1 MASRPMLYLV
11 DGHSLAYRH
20 HFAYINNPLT
30 TSDGEPTS
38 AIFGFSRSL
47 LDILGKNKPDYLAVT
62 FDDGLSGRD
71 VLYSEYKGT
80 RDQMPDDLT
89 QQMPRIYEL
98 VQTFNIPI
106 LMVNGYEA
114 DDLIG
119 TAVAQAE
126 EQDVDICVVSGDG
139 DILQLLSPKTK
150 VQLRVRR
157 KEANGKFVV
166 RDIVYDEDMFRQEYG
181 LEPRQLIDLKALK
194 GDTSDNI
201 PGVAGIGDKGA
212 TQLLQT
218 YGSLDGIYEHI
229 DDIKGATQRKLID
242 GRESAYLSRNL
253 ATIRRDMPIT
263 LDLSMCVAH
272 DYDREKVEALFRRY
286 EFRSLVDQLNK
297 QHPAAVTASGQ
308 LSLFGNNDPG
318 ESAPP
323 DEPLVDFEIVDD
335 EAKLDAL
342 VQRLKASSGIS
353 FDLETTSTDEMQAD
367 MVGVALAVEGERGYY
382 IPVGHEAGSQL
393 PLEVVLNAI
402 RGPLTDPNIPKFAH
416 NAKYDLVVLQR
427 YGVDVTPIAFDT
439 MLAQWVIDPDSTIG
453 LKGLVEKRFHKR
465 MTEIKELIG
474 SGKKQI
480 TMHQVAIDLAAPYA
494 AADAA
499 FTHQLVA
506 ALEPEIKQDSA
517 YDIFKSVEM
526 PLVPVLA
533 AMEQAGVLIDIP
545 YLAQLSVRLTAS
557 MQVIETQIHALADGP
572 FNINSPKQLNDILF
586 GRLGLSAEGLKK
598 TSHGFS
604 TAANVLDT
612 MRGDHPI
619 IDKILEYRE
628 ISKLKGTYVDAF
640 PTLINPA
647 TGRLHTNFNQ
657 AGAATGRLSSNSPN
671 LQNIPIRTEAGREVR
686 KAFITPG
693 GMALLAVDY
702 SQVEL
707 RIMAHMTQEPTLI
720 EAFQQGQ
727 DIHAATAA
735 VIYGKPLEEVTKFDR
750 NFAKR
755 INFGILYGMGAFRL
769 ARESDLTLAEARV
782 FIDTYF
788 GRLPNVLK
796 YIEDTKEKARTQGYV
811 ETLFGRKRYF
821 PQLSRAGAGRNEVQ
835 QAEREAINMPVQ
847 GTAADI
853 IKKAMITLY
862 GELAARK
869 LNARMLLQ
877 VHDEL
882 VFEVPEAELHETAAL
897 VVECME
903 GVLEM
908 AAPLRANAQYGQN
921 WLEMQSV
928 GV

>member
-1 MASRPMLYLV
+1 MASRPVLYLV

-47 LDILGKNKPDYLAVT
+47 LDLLGKAKPDYLAVT

-71 VLYSEYKGT
+71 ALYGEYKGT

-89 QQMPRIYEL
+89 RQMPRIYEL
-98 VQTFNIPI
+98 VQAFNIPI

-114 DDLIG
+114 DDVIG
-119 TAVAQAE
+119 TAVSQAE
-126 EQDVDICVVSGDG
+126 DKDIDVCVVSGDG
-139 DILQLLSPKTK
+139 DILQLLSPRTK

-157 KEANGKFVV
+157 KEASGKFVV
-166 RDIVYDEDMFRQEYG
+166 RDIVYDEAMFRQEYE
-181 LEPRQLIDLKALK
+181 LEPLQLIDLKALK

-218 YGSLDGIYEHI
+218 WGSLDGIYEHI
-229 DDIKGATQRKLID
+229 DEIKGATQRKLLE

-253 ATIRRDMPIT
+253 ATIRRDVPVT
-263 LDLSMCVAH
+263 LDLSLCVAH
-272 DYDREKVEALFRRY
+272 DYEREKVSALFQRY
-286 EFRSLVDQLNK
+286 EFRSLIDQLNK
-297 QHPAAVTASGQ
+297 QHPAPVAPNGQ
-308 LSLFGNNDPG
+308 LSLFGDTADPG
-318 ESAPP
+318 ETAPP
-323 DEPLVDFEIVDD
+323 AEPLVDHVIVSD
-335 EAKLDAL
+335 EAGLAAL
-342 VQRLKASSGIS
+342 VKALKSARGIS
-353 FDLETTSTDEMQAD
+353 FDTETTSTDEMQAEL
-367 MVGVALAVEGERGYY
+367 VGVALAVDGERGYY
-382 IPVGHEAGSQL
+382 IPVGHEAGAQL
-393 PLEVVLNAI
+393 PLEVVLNAL
-402 RGPLTDPNIPKFAH
+402 RGPLTDPNIPKYAH
-416 NAKYDLVVLQR
+416 NAKYDLVVLER
-427 YGVDVTPIAFDT
+427 YGIDVAPITFDT
-439 MLAQWVIDPDSTIG
+439 MLAQWVINPDSPIG
-453 LKGLVEKRFHKR
+453 LKALVREKFHKN
-465 MTEIKELIG
+465 MTEIKTLIG
-474 SGKKQI
+474 SGKKQL
-480 TMHQVAIDLAAPYA
+480 TMDKVAIDLAAPYA

-499 FTHQLVA
+499 FTDQLVG
-506 ALEPEIKQDSA
+506 ALQPEIEKDSA
-517 YDIFKSVEM
+517 YDIFRSVEM

-533 AMEQAGVLIDIP
+533 SMERAGVLIDLP
-545 YLAQLSVRLTAS
+545 YLAQLSERLTSSLQA
-557 MQVIETQIHALADGP
+557 IETEIHQLADGP

-586 GRLGLSAEGLKK
+586 GRLGLSAEGVRK

-604 TAANVLDT
+604 TAADVLDN
-612 MRGDHPI
+612 MRGDHAI

-640 PTLINPA
+640 PNLINPA

-657 AGAATGRLSSNSPN
+657 AGSSTGRLSSNSPN
-671 LQNIPIRTEAGREVR
+671 LQNIPIRTESGREVR
-686 KAFITPG
+686 RAFITPP

-707 RIMAHMTQEPTLI
+707 RIMAHMTLEPTLI

-735 VIYGKPLEEVTKFDR
+735 VIFGKPLEEVTKFDR

-755 INFGILYGMGAFRL
+755 VNFGILYGMGAFRL

-788 GRLPNVLK
+788 SRLPNVLK
-796 YIEDTKEKARTQGYV
+796 YIEETKEKARTQGYV

-821 PQLSRAGAGRNEVQ
+821 PQLAREGAGRNEVQ

-853 IKKAMITLY
+853 IKKAMIRLHR
-862 GELAARK
+862 ELPERR
-869 LNARMLLQ
+869 LGARMLLQ

-882 VFEVPEAELHETAAL
+882 VFEVPEDELHETAAL

-903 GVLEM
+903 GVIEM
-908 AAPLRANAQYGQN
+908 AAPLKANAQYGQN
-921 WLEMQSV
+921 WLDMQPV
-928 GV
+928 G